1 MYIRDDD
8 ATQRERPTDDLPR
21 TVPGFAPE
29 RLGRSLEPRS
39 EVYEDRLFQRI
50 CAAMRDADGTWA
62 RRFGLALTWSVH
74 DGPDSSPW
82 SDDHDEQ
89 ETYALRMVTV
99 HAVEVSDQDEPWRAP
114 TVELRQESL
123 WLMRHHL
130 EAIEVQRPRLY
141 GGSAYVLL
149 SAPPTG
155 AATTRRCRPSRS
167 PSYMR
172 RRRADLRAT
181 RMASGPP
188 PTSSARGIWRSRS
201 CSRWAPARRSSRAE
215 AGTHEATSRGL
226 PPTLEDPAAWGATLH
241 PRFPCLAS
249 A

>member
-1 MYIRDDD
+1 MSHEPMYIWDDD
-8 ATQRERPTDDLPR
+8 VTQPDRPTDDLPR
-21 TVPGFAPE
+21 TVPGYAPE
-29 RLGRSLEPRS
+29 RLGRPVEPRS
-39 EVYEDRLFQRI
+39 EGHEERLFQRI

-99 HAVEVSDQDEPWRAP
+99 HAVEVSDEDGPWRAP
-114 TVELRQESL
+114 AVELRQESL

-149 SAPPTG
+149 SDPPTG
-155 AATTRRCRPSRS
+155 ASDHAPLQAVEITIVHAPLAGRPAGDADGFWSSTHLLRARELAQPLVLAMGCRP
-167 PSYMR
+167 
-172 RRRADLRAT
+172 
-181 RMASGPP
+181 
-188 PTSSARGIWRSRS
+188 
-201 CSRWAPARRSSRAE
+201 PA
-215 AGTHEATSRGL
+215 L
-226 PPTLEDPAAWGATLH
+226 PG
-241 PRFPCLAS
+241 
-249 A
+249 